1 MSGSGPII
9 GAPNLA
15 LIDAITQF
23 VGGTQTVWNT
33 ITIPIPAGLVVYA
46 TDTTALKIGDGS
58 TLYVNLPVVIYLNA
72 IVSMTQVAALTTQV
86 AILTANLANY
96 ETIDALNATL
106 THYALTPT
114 PTPTPTTTSTSTP
127 TPTPTSTS
135 TTTPTPTATSTS
147 TPTPTPTATPTPT
160 PTSTDTPTPTPTPT
174 DTPFYFEP
182 GGSCFLA
189 GSPVKMGDGSFK
201 PIETVLPGDTV
212 VGAFGELNTIRG
224 LDFVVLGDRNMYNI
238 NNEHDTSDD
247 HPHISPDRKFY
258 SPEVDAIYKEWGHD
272 FPVILQDG
280 SIEMWTNTG
289 LSKGMINT
297 LTQGI
302 VLQTLNG
309 PKMVET
315 FTQYRMPP
323 ETKLY
328 NLVVAGSH
336 TYTVNGYAVTGWPT
350 EVDFDYSTWTKKE
363 V

>member
-1 MSGSGPII
+1 
-9 GAPNLA
+9 
-15 LIDAITQF
+15 
-23 VGGTQTVWNT
+23 
-33 ITIPIPAGLVVYA
+33 
-46 TDTTALKIGDGS
+46 
-58 TLYVNLPVVIYLNA
+58 
-72 IVSMTQVAALTTQV
+72 
-86 AILTANLANY
+86 
-96 ETIDALNATL
+96 
-106 THYALTPT
+106 
-114 PTPTPTTTSTSTP
+114 
-127 TPTPTSTS
+127 
-135 TTTPTPTATSTS
+135 
-147 TPTPTPTATPTPT
+147 
-160 PTSTDTPTPTPTPT
+160 
-174 DTPFYFEP
+174 
-182 GGSCFLA
+182 
-189 GSPVKMGDGSFK
+189 MGDGSFK

-238 NNEHDTSDD
+238 NNEHDTSND

-280 SIEMWTNTG
+280 AIEMWTNTG
-289 LSKGMINT
+289 LSKGVVNT